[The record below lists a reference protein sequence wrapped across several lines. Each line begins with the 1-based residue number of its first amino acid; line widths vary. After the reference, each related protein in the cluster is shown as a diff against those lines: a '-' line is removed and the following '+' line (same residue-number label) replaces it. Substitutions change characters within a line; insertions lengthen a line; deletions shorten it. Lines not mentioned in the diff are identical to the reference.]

1 MGSRRGIVWL
11 RSSSDWGSFELA
23 ILQSDYKFAGSHR
36 IGTHNCVIP
45 SGLRSCCRSLR
56 AFPSLCVVPFD
67 SDVGPSSIAIPS
79 LAAFSSAGVANIE
92 ADSRSPMLGKGI
104 MPRGNL

>member
-1 MGSRRGIVWL
+1 M
-11 RSSSDWGSFELA
+11 
-23 ILQSDYKFAGSHR
+23 
-36 IGTHNCVIP
+36 P

-67 SDVGPSSIAIPS
+67 SEVGSSSIARPS

-92 ADSRSPMLGKGI
+92 ADALSPMLGNGI
-104 MPRGNL
+104 IPEGYV

>member
-1 MGSRRGIVWL
+1 MHP
-11 RSSSDWGSFELA
+11 SD
-23 ILQSDYKFAGSHR
+23 R
-36 IGTHNCVIP
+36 IIWETHNCVMP

-67 SDVGPSSIAIPS
+67 SEVGPSSEASPS

-92 ADSRSPMLGKGI
+92 ADSLSPMIGKGI
-104 MPRGNL
+104 MPKGNV